1 MAQPLSGVVTAASD
15 PLVFC
20 TSMAP
25 QDPQA
30 AALLAH
36 VVAQIE
42 QNVNFLASQDY
53 ISQNDA
59 SSILTKLPN
68 VANNPSPSGI
78 NGLAERVSNMM
89 VRNPSTPPTRSPAP
103 PPPPARSTLPQ
114 VKALWAY
121 SGDVRNQNSIVRL
134 PLTSSRF
141 NRMLMTSLSNRA
153 ISSTWWKRRTRI
165 GGRGE
170 CMGSKVFS
178 HQVMWKGSRN
188 PSTRLHQQHQ
198 RGRTNHSVQHTTV
211 SLHPHRPAK
220 ASIAQASRRP
230 LERKRRRI
238 NSANTRAPCVL

>member
-1 MAQPLSGVVTAASD
+1 
-15 PLVFC
+15 
-20 TSMAP
+20 MAP

-36 VVAQIE
+36 IVSQIE

-68 VANNPSPSGI
+68 IANNPNPSGI
-78 NGLAERVSNMM
+78 NGLAARVSNMM
-89 VRNPSTPPTRSPAP
+89 VQNPSTPGTRSPA

-121 SGDVRNQNSIVRL
+121 SGDVRVPPLLIVRL
-134 PLTSSRF
+134 PLTSFRF
-141 NRMLMTSLSNRA
+141 NRTLMTSLSNLG
-153 ISSTWWKRRTRI
+153 ISSTWWKRRMRI

-178 HQVMWKGSRN
+178 RQAMWKESRN
-188 PSTRLHQQHQ
+188 PSIHLHQQHQ
-198 RGRTNHSVQHTTV
+198 NQHRGRTSHSVQHTTV
-211 SLHPHRPAK
+211 LLHPHRLAK
-220 ASIAQASRRP
+220 VSIAQASKRP
-230 LERKRRRI
+230 LARRKRKT
-238 NSANTRAPCVL
+238 SLANTRAL